1 MKKTFPS
8 FDLGIDHLFSSD
20 PWKELK
26 QKKEEQQRFARL
38 DVSELDDL
46 VDGAQAKTTKYF
58 ATKYAVIVQFKVI
71 FAFNYCNK
79 ILKITFCFS
88 KKMYNEIK
96 RELCATC
103 RECEICSN
111 QILHGRSVAAFWL
124 SNVQKMTIKTRKNVL
139 DSSPV

>member
-1 MKKTFPS
+1 M
-8 FDLGIDHLFSSD
+8 
-20 PWKELK
+20 ERK
-26 QKKEEQQRFARL
+26 QKKEEQQRFACI

-58 ATKYAVIVQFKVI
+58 ATKYAVIVFQGNFCI
-71 FAFNYCNK
+71 NNNNNYYNK

-96 RELCATC
+96 RELYARD

-111 QILHGRSVAAFWL
+111 QNF
-124 SNVQKMTIKTRKNVL
+124 TRPIGCRVFAVKCSKY
-139 DSSPV
+139 DH